1 MALKL
6 NFPLVAIGAPVGS
19 YYGEIA
25 RRLRTE
31 LIIPPHADVSNA
43 VGAVAGGVMQR
54 VAITITQPTEGV
66 FRAHLPNGL
75 KDFID
80 LETAAAFARDVAGE
94 EAGAMA
100 KKAGAVDIE
109 FNHER
114 ADKVFEQAGGLR
126 IFMESMVSVT
136 AFGRP
141 ALAQG

>member
-1 MALKL
+1 MAR
-6 NFPLVAIGAPVGS
+6 S
-19 YYGEIA
+19 A

-94 EAGAMA
+94 AGGAMA

-109 FNHER
+109 TLQSR
-114 ADKVFEQAGGLR
+114 ARRQGL
-126 IFMESMVSVT
+126 
-136 AFGRP
+136 
-141 ALAQG
+141 